1 MLNIS
6 RIDDL
11 VANSMNILEPD
22 PVDTDGNAR
31 EDGTCLSLFCC
42 WVFSFP
48 LLSNTL
54 ILLLEYLAVK
64 GVANFQKQCA

>member
-22 PVDTDGNAR
+22 PVDADGNAR
-31 EDGTCLSLFCC
+31 EDGTCLSL
-42 WVFSFP
+42 SFIVGFVLFIYCRT
-48 LLSNTL
+48 LLSYCLN
-54 ILLLEYLAVK
+54 I
-64 GVANFQKQCA
+64 

>member
-31 EDGTCLSLFCC
+31 EDGTCLSLSFVVGFF
-42 WVFSFP
+42 VFP
-48 LLSNTL
+48 YCQTL
-54 ILLLEYLAVK
+54 FSYCLNI
-64 GVANFQKQCA
+64 